1 MSPDDVGRV
10 GGFYLSTDSTD
21 STRSGNS
28 YSLVQIDIV
37 YLDQIFLQSQQIISN
52 IAISFVIIVTGLM
65 ENQLTRLDCYDK
77 VASLNIKNIHFQ
89 TSLKEENIRKPTY
102 LNKYDG
108 FKALYIVYNISK

>member
-65 ENQLTRLDCYDK
+65 ENRLDCYDK

-89 TSLKEENIRKPTY
+89 ASLKEE
-102 LNKYDG
+102 
-108 FKALYIVYNISK
+108 